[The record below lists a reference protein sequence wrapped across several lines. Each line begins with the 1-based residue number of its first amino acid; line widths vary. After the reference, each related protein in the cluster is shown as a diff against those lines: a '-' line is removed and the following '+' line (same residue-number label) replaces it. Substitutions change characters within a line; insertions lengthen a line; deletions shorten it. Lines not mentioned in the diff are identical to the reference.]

1 VSTTVIRKFIHEVW
15 VVSDPMSSA
24 VAHVTMDESV
34 DALEDAGYTVRYQ
47 QVVLDG
53 PNGEVAEVNV
63 EPA

>member
-1 VSTTVIRKFIHEVW
+1 MSTLVRKFIDGEW
-15 VVSDPMSSA
+15 IVSDPLSSA
-24 VAHVTMDESV
+24 VAHVTMDETV

-53 PNGEVAEVNV
+53 PNGEVAEVDV